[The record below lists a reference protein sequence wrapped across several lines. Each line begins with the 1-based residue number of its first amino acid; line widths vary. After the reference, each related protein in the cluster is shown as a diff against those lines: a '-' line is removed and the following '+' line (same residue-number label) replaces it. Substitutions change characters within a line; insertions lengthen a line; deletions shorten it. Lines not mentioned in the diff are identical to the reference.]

1 MRTSSSCASVE
12 ITTQLASGLLSG
24 SALAEAEGHLET
36 CESCL
41 AHFRELTA
49 ERFPRFRG
57 YTILSQLGRGGFGV
71 VYKAFHHAAGRVE
84 ALKVLSAKTPLRA
97 AYFENEIRLVARLR
111 HPNIA
116 TLYDAHL
123 TSSPLYFAMEY
134 VNGRHLED
142 YLSSRVVSIEQRL
155 WILRQVADAVGYAHG
170 EGVVHRDLKPQN
182 ILIDAQGQPRII
194 DFGIAK
200 RFGPERSDE
209 SHAPLLSPGGILGTY
224 GYIAPE
230 QLAHQPVDM
239 RADIYALGVLL
250 FHVVTG
256 QPAKFAREV
265 GRLRELLRGQHVA
278 RAADLA
284 AIIAHCVHADPARRF
299 ATARELVEDLDRYVA
314 GAPVRARGRASIGYW
329 LARLA
334 AVLLHRHPA
343 PVACAAAVATAGACI
358 AALWN
363 GQARYFPPPV
373 EGQRTAL
380 IAVMP
385 STVEAIASGQFAA
398 ALPELSASDA
408 QSWRLLYGQLME
420 RLAAARPRV
429 VAWDFFF
436 RVCRPEYD
444 EAMVRGM
451 RSLGAPVILAA
462 RELDVDGEPDL
473 CPAIRGAAHAY
484 GTALSQR
491 LDWLATEVT
500 IPLAV
505 VRGFNAPILSLP
517 VAALGAYRHPTS
529 QAGAVIH
536 ADHLALRY
544 RKTGAT
550 AGQSRWHPVAD
561 RIPIFASTT
570 ATARHELLEPNDVLA
585 LGRFP
590 LRSVAAWGERA
601 VPLEHVLAM
610 DEAALRHHFADRAV
624 LVGRMTPGLD
634 QYRLRDGTH
643 AYGCQVQAA
652 ALDALLDNLQ
662 VERIGRVGLVGRVAI
677 GTLAGGIIA
686 LAPLR
691 TRRRP
696 GWEAAKAAALA
707 AMGPVMLLAVATWVK
722 EPAAIEPLI
731 LIGSAVAGWGAVR
744 CVRYLSARES
754 QLAPPV
760 AAGAAPTPT
769 PATATVLVATR
780 GSDVGSKSS
789 DRG

>member
-1 MRTSSSCASVE
+1 MRTSSSCAQLE
-12 ITTQLASGLLSG
+12 TTTQLASGLLSG
-24 SALAEAEGHLET
+24 NAQAEAERHLET

-155 WILRQVADAVGYAHG
+155 RILRQVADAVDYAHG

-200 RFGPERSDE
+200 RFGLERADE
-209 SHAPLLSPGGILGTY
+209 SHAPPLSPGGILGTY

-256 QPAKFAREV
+256 QPAKFAREI
-265 GRLRELLRGQHVA
+265 GRLRELLRGQRLA

-284 AIIAHCVHADPARRF
+284 AIIAQCVHADPARRF
-299 ATARELVEDLDRYVA
+299 STARELVEDLDRYVT
-314 GAPVRARGRASIGYW
+314 GAPVRARGRTSLGYR

-334 AVLLHRHPA
+334 SVLLHRHSA
-343 PVACAAAVATAGACI
+343 PVAAAAAVATAGACI
-358 AALWN
+358 AALWS
-363 GQARYFPPPV
+363 GQARYFPPAE

-385 STVEAIASGQFAA
+385 STLEAIASGQFAST
-398 ALPELSASDA
+398 LPELSASDV
-408 QSWRLLYGQLME
+408 QSWRLLYGRLME

-436 RVCRPEYD
+436 RACRPEYD
-444 EAMVRGM
+444 AAMVRGM
-451 RSLGAPVILAA
+451 QALGAPVILAA
-462 RELDVDGEPDL
+462 RELGVDGEPDL
-473 CPAIRGAAHAY
+473 CPAIRDAAHAY
-484 GTALSQR
+484 GTVLSQR
-491 LDWLATEVT
+491 LDWLATEVD

-505 VRGFNAPILSLP
+505 VRGFNTPILSLP
-517 VAALGAYRHPTS
+517 VATMGAYHHPAS
-529 QAGAVIH
+529 QAVAVMH
-536 ADHLALRY
+536 PDHLSLRY
-544 RKTGAT
+544 RKSGTA

-570 ATARHELLEPNDVLA
+570 ATARHTLLEPNDVLA

-590 LRSVAAWGERA
+590 LRSVPAWGERA
-601 VPLEHVLAM
+601 VPLERALAM
-610 DEAALRHHFADRAV
+610 DDATLRQHFADRAV

-643 AYGCQVQAA
+643 AFGCQVQAA
-652 ALDALLDNLQ
+652 ALDALLGNLQ
-662 VERIGRVGLVGRVAI
+662 VERISRGGLVARVAL
-677 GTLAGGIIA
+677 GTLAGVAVA
-686 LAPLR
+686 LLPLFA
-691 TRRRP
+691 RRRP
-696 GWEAAKAAALA
+696 GREAAKAAALA
-707 AMGPVMLLAVATWVK
+707 VLGPVMLLAVAFWVK
-722 EPAAIEPLI
+722 APAAIEPLI
-731 LIGSAVAGWGAVR
+731 LLGSVVSGWGAVR

-754 QLAPPV
+754 QLAPPL
-760 AAGAAPTPT
+760 AAGAASAPTA
-769 PATATVLVATR
+769 ATATVLGAT
-780 GSDVGSKSS
+780 SDSDIVSPPS